1 MYTPILFVVG
11 PAVKVPEA
19 GPSVIKVGIPIPAP
33 ADPED
38 AAVIRPSASTVIE
51 AAV

>member
-1 MYTPILFVVG
+1 LQSGEAVCVPEVG
-11 PAVKVPEA
+11 PTEYL
-19 GPSVIKVGIPIPAP
+19 VGIAIPAP

-51 AAV
+51 GAV